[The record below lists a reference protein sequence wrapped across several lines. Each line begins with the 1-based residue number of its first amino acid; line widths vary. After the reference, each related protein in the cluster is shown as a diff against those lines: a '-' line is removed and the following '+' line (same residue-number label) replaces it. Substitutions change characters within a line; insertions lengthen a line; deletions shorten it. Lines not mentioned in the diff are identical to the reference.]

1 MNYHHLLYFWTVANE
16 GSMTRAAK
24 VLSLAPSTVSEQVN
38 RLEESFEQKLFRRE
52 GRKLVLSDVGK
63 VVYQYADEIFTTGRE
78 LQDYVRGR
86 ATGGPLR
93 LDVGVADV
101 VPKLVAHKLLEPA
114 IGMDQSVMLYC
125 REDHPEV
132 LVKDLVLHRLDVIFT
147 DAPVTPKND
156 AYVFNHLL
164 GECGV
169 AVFAAP
175 RLAATLDGEF
185 PYCVD
190 GAPFLLPTKDSELRG
205 ILQEWF
211 ARTGARPKIV
221 AEFEDSA
228 LMKVFGQ
235 RGVGVFAA
243 PDIVQHEISSQYNVQ
258 IIGTIEGAVER
269 FYAVSADRKL
279 DHPAVVAITT
289 AARGELFHL
298 DEQDFDDV

>member
-1 MNYHHLLYFWTVANE
+1 MEWMNYHHLLYFWTVANE

-114 IGMDQSVMLYC
+114 IAMEQPVMLHC
-125 REDHPEV
+125 REDHPEG

-147 DAPVTPKND
+147 DAPVNP
-156 AYVFNHLL
+156 
-164 GECGV
+164 
-169 AVFAAP
+169 
-175 RLAATLDGEF
+175 
-185 PYCVD
+185 
-190 GAPFLLPTKDSELRG
+190 
-205 ILQEWF
+205 
-211 ARTGARPKIV
+211 
-221 AEFEDSA
+221 
-228 LMKVFGQ
+228 
-235 RGVGVFAA
+235 
-243 PDIVQHEISSQYNVQ
+243 
-258 IIGTIEGAVER
+258 
-269 FYAVSADRKL
+269 
-279 DHPAVVAITT
+279 
-289 AARGELFHL
+289 
-298 DEQDFDDV
+298 